1 MKKAKLLSVLTS
13 AVIAASM
20 CGITSFAGDYEA
32 DVSSAEKA
40 SDWGQTFKL
49 YSDVF
54 DPSALTED
62 SEIVVEYTLKLSGD
76 SMTMAPVE
84 LIAQSWEVNDEETG
98 EMISDGE
105 IWGKV
110 NPSEYDENHAV
121 FTYEDILAGYKAAAD
136 EPDSITDLSGVL
148 CINIGVTNQGTVLCT
163 KLTITNIAGSGEDTA
178 AEELTG
184 INSFVPVSEPAEYN
198 GGGEIF
204 RVTKDDFDA
213 TRLNSGSEIVIH
225 YQEMTSAPAFCPVNL
240 VLCSTGNTTVP
251 ENKRDE
257 EGNVSVKM
265 AMPVSYDSTHAVF
278 NCKQVL
284 NAYGTGNF
292 SELYDFSIVGT
303 SQTITVT
310 GVEFTNVN
318 QFGTRSVAL
327 SEAEAAAE
335 KKPVPMWLIIVI
347 IAGVVVIVLIAL
359 LIYARVNSNRAYDI
373 SSGSYIKKSET
384 KANSSD
390 TDENK

>member
-1 MKKAKLLSVLTS
+1 MKTNKIFSLLTS
-13 AVIAASM
+13 MVIAASV
-20 CGITSFAGDYEA
+20 CGITSFAEDYEA

-54 DPSALTED
+54 DPSSLTED
-62 SEIVVEYTLKLSGD
+62 SEIIVEYTLKTSGD
-76 SMTMAPVE
+76 ELTFTPVE
-84 LIAQSWEVNDEETG
+84 LIAQSWEVTDEETG

-110 NPSEYDENHAV
+110 EPSEYDENHAV
-121 FTYEDILAGYKAAAD
+121 FTYEDILAGYKAAAPD
-136 EPDSITDLSGVL
+136 PDSITDLSGVL
-148 CINIGVTNQGTVLCT
+148 CLNVGATNQGTVLCT
-163 KLTITNIAGSGEDTA
+163 KFTVTNSEGGSDNN

-184 INSFVPVSEPAEYN
+184 INSFVPVNDPAEYN
-198 GGGEIF
+198 GSGEIF
-204 RVTKDDFDA
+204 RVTKNDFDA
-213 TRLNSGSEIVIH
+213 TRLNSGSEVVIY
-225 YQEMTSAPAFCPVNL
+225 YQEMSSAPAFCPVNL
-240 VLCSTGNTTVP
+240 VLISTDNTTVP

-257 EGNVSVKM
+257 DGNVSIKM
-265 AMPVSYDSTHAVF
+265 AAPVSYDSSHAVF
-278 NCKQVL
+278 NCKQIL

-310 GVEFTNVN
+310 GIEFTNVN

-335 KKPVPMWLIIVI
+335 KKPVPMWVIIVV
-347 IAGVVVIVLIAL
+347 IAVIVVLILIGL
-359 LIYARVNSNRAYDI
+359 LIYAKVNSNRTYDI
-373 SSGSYIKKSET
+373 ASGSYIKKSEE
-384 KANSSD
+384 SSS
-390 TDENK
+390 EEKKEK